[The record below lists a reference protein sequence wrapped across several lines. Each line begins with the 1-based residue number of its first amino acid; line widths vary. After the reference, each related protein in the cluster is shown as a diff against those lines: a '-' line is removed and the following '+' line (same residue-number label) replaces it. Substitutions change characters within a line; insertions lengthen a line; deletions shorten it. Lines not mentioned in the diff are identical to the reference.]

1 MAKILVVDDQA
12 PNREL
17 LVTLIGYTGH
27 QALQASDGA
36 EALAIVREQRPELV
50 ISDILMPTMDGYEF
64 VRQLRADPLVAATE
78 VIFYSAHYREREAR
92 NLAKSCGVTRV
103 LVKPSEPEEILR
115 VIEQSLQRVPEP
127 IPPPDVAAFDREHLQ
142 VMTDKLSEK
151 LDDLRATNRRLEA
164 LSALNLHLASEQ
176 DPYTL
181 LDKVCRGARDLMGAK
196 YAVLC
201 VNGKN
206 GGSPV
211 FFTSGID
218 PSLLQTLERP
228 HVDTGALGGVYSRR
242 QSVRMDCLG
251 GDPVA
256 IGLPTNYPSLHSCLL
271 APVASISQC
280 YGWICLADKLGALG
294 FSEEDETMASTMMAQ
309 VGRIYE
315 NGSLY
320 ATVRQHAEQLQIEI
334 TQRQQAAE
342 ALQVSE
348 ERLHRAQILA
358 KLSHVITG
366 PQGVVESWPDTLPP
380 LLGLK
385 SEHMVDSA
393 RAWLALVHPD
403 DRTLVRAKMLEA
415 DLTGARVDFTYRM
428 RHSDGSVVHI
438 RQVTEQLADSEAKS
452 APVRWFNTIQD
463 VSYQKEAERRIQR
476 LNRVYAVLSGINTL
490 IVRVR
495 TRDELFNGAC
505 QIAVEHGHFQMAWL
519 GVADWDAM
527 ELIPVA
533 CAGAPPDF
541 VAAMQNR
548 FSLEERAPMATPIS
562 VRAVQGRRP
571 VVINDMQEYAGSW
584 YFRQSMD
591 PSIRSLAYLPLMVS
605 DKAVGVLVLSADET
619 GFFDDEEKL
628 LLTDL
633 AGDIGFAMDH
643 LDKEERLNYL
653 AYYDVITGLPNRS
666 LFLEHVSQH
675 FRPHDSGKNALA
687 IGLVDI
693 ERFRVINDTIGRQ
706 AGDALLRQV
715 AERIRASS
723 VGLETVARVGVN
735 CFGVVVHDQ
744 RDEGAVALIL
754 EQLLRDCFAKP
765 YLVDGAELRIAGKAG
780 IALYPVDGND
790 AEMLLR
796 NAEAALKR
804 AKGSAESV
812 LFYAPEMD
820 TRVAK
825 ALDLESRLRTAL
837 ELGQFVLYYQPK
849 ISLVN
854 GLLTGAEALIRWN
867 DPKTGL
873 VPPAN
878 FIPLLEETGMIYEV
892 GLWAMRQAIQDN
904 MRWRAEGLT
913 PVRIAVNVSP
923 LQLRHR
929 NFVAAVQQSISVD
942 KNAAAGLE
950 LEITESLIMD
960 NVQTNSESL
969 RAIRA
974 LGVRIAIDDFGTGY
988 SSLSHL
994 SRLPVDTL
1002 KIDRS
1007 FVMEMVAGPQ
1017 GLALVSTIV
1026 TLAHSFRLKVVAEG
1040 VETSEQERLLRLLG
1054 CDEMQG
1060 YLISKPVPAD
1070 VFESRYLA
1078 QLASG

>member
-12 PNREL
+12 ANRQL

-27 QALQASDGA
+27 ESLEASDGA
-36 EALAIVREQRPELV
+36 EALAIVRAHRPELV

-64 VRQLRADPLVAATE
+64 VRQLRADPEVAATE

-92 NLAKSCGVTRV
+92 NLAKSCGVSRV
-103 LVKPSEPEEILR
+103 LIKPCEPEEILR
-115 VIEQSLQRVPEP
+115 VIEQSLQKVPET
-127 IPPPDVAAFDREHLQ
+127 IAAPDVEAFDRVHLQ

-151 LDDLRATNRRLEA
+151 LEDLRATNRRLEA
-164 LSALNLHLASEQ
+164 LSVLNLHLASEH

-181 LDKVCRGARDLMGAK
+181 LDKVCRGARDLMGSK

-206 GGSPV
+206 GVGVV

-218 PSLLQTLERP
+218 ASLRQTLERP
-228 HVDTGALGGVYSRR
+228 QIDRGMLGEVFAQRRSMRVD
-242 QSVRMDCLG
+242 CPE
-251 GDPVA
+251 GDPAV
-256 IGLPTNYPSLHSCLL
+256 IGLPSDYPPLHTCLM
-271 APVASISQC
+271 APVASIAHC
-280 YGWICLADKLGALG
+280 YGWICLADKLGAG
-294 FSEEDETMASTMMAQ
+294 GYSEEDEKMVASLVAQ

-334 TQRQQAAE
+334 TQRKQAAE
-342 ALQVSE
+342 ALQTSE
-348 ERLHRAQILA
+348 NRLYRAQVLA

-366 PQGVVESWPDTLPP
+366 PQGVVESWPATLPP
-380 LLGLK
+380 LLGLQPE
-385 SEHMVDSA
+385 SMVRSA
-393 RAWLALVHPD
+393 REWITLVHPD
-403 DRTLVRAKMLEA
+403 DRALVRTKMLEA
-415 DLTGARVDFTYRM
+415 DATGMRVDFTYRM
-428 RHSDGSVVHI
+428 LHSGGAVVHI
-438 RQVTEQLADSEAKS
+438 RQVTELLVDPEGK
-452 APVRWFNTIQD
+452 PGPRRWFNTIQD
-463 VSYQKEAERRIQR
+463 VSHQKEAERRIQR

-495 TRDELFNGAC
+495 TRVELFNGAC
-505 QIAVEHGHFQMAWL
+505 QIAVEHGRFQMAWI

-527 ELIPVA
+527 QLIPVA

-541 VAAMQNR
+541 LATMQNR
-548 FSLEERAPMATPIS
+548 FSLQQRVPMATPIS
-562 VRAVQGRRP
+562 VRAVQGKQP
-571 VVINDMQEYAGSW
+571 LVINDMQEYAGSS
-584 YFRQSMD
+584 YFRQIMD
-591 PSIRSLAYLPLMVS
+591 PRIRSLAYLPLMVS

-633 AGDIGFAMDH
+633 AGDIGFALDH
-643 LDKEERLNYL
+643 LDKEEQLNYL
-653 AYYDVITGLPNRS
+653 AYYDAITGLPNRT

-675 FRPHDSGKNALA
+675 FRPHDGGKSMPA

-715 AERIRASS
+715 AERIRTSIL
-723 VGLETVARVGVN
+723 GLETVARVGVN
-735 CFGVVVHDQ
+735 CFGVVVQEQ

-765 YLVDGAELRIAGKAG
+765 YLVAGTELRIAGKAG
-780 IALYPVDGND
+780 IALYPLDGND
-790 AEMLLR
+790 AETLLR
-796 NAEAALKR
+796 HAEAALKR
-804 AKGSAESV
+804 AKGSVESV

-820 TRVAK
+820 TRVAR

-837 ELGQFVLYYQPK
+837 ELEQFVLYYQPK

-854 GLLTGAEALIRWN
+854 GTLTGAEALIRWN
-867 DPKTGL
+867 DPLTGL
-873 VPPAN
+873 VPPAH
-878 FIPLLEETGMIYEV
+878 FIPLLEETGLIYDV
-892 GLWAMRQAIQDN
+892 GLWALRRAIQDN
-904 MRWRAEGLT
+904 MRWREQGLK

-923 LQLRHR
+923 LQVRHR
-929 NFVAAVQQSISVD
+929 GFVASVKQALSLHPD
-942 KNAAAGLE
+942 AAAGLE

-960 NVQTNSESL
+960 DVQANSESL

-988 SSLSHL
+988 SSLSQL

-1007 FVMEMVAGPQ
+1007 FVMDMVVGPQ

-1060 YLISKPVPAD
+1060 YLISKPVPAEI
-1070 VFESRYLA
+1070 FESRYLA
-1078 QLASG
+1078 QLGSD